1 MKSLQDALYN
11 WLTIKVVNDERPDD
25 KAAVETRELF
35 DDILQKDHGVSD
47 IIVTTDAVF
56 YYVEYKH
63 QNESKKVR
71 YPRELIEIMLNQIN
85 QDPKK
90 YENYPIED

>member
-1 MKSLQDALYN
+1 LKSLQDALYN
-11 WLTIKVVNDERPDD
+11 WLTIKVVSDERPDD
-25 KAAVETRELF
+25 KAAVETTELF
-35 DDILQKDHGVSD
+35 NDILQKDHGVSD
-47 IIVTTDAVF
+47 INVTTDAVM

-63 QNESKKVR
+63 QNEVKKAR

-90 YENYPIED
+90 YENYPDEE